1 MRGAI
6 TVKNLAVETN
16 INGNYVIYAQHTQ
29 EGHKTPIELR
39 PIPSLVNQMCL
50 VYDSSTGK
58 FVPQDLAT
66 YVENTPSFENK
77 IREVAGTAE
86 LVVEDGSAVIAK
98 VNVYDDSTY
107 LPLTGN
113 NPGDQAFA
121 TDTDILY
128 IWDGSAWQQAGA
140 ANTDDLAE
148 GTTNLF
154 YTDARVSTYLSSNG
168 YDTATNIVA
177 SITDSAPATLDTL
190 NELAAAL
197 GDDPNFATTV
207 STNIG
212 TKVSKSGDTMSGD
225 LTLNKLSPTIFFQPS
240 ADTETGYITFNN
252 TAGSARGFMKYNY
265 STDAMSW
272 RTGGISDRM
281 TIASTGDV
289 GIGTDSPSTKLHVDG
304 NGSAVELRVAQNGTY
319 YTDIGINHIDV
330 YNNDLRIMMGGS
342 EKWRFKSGGDLYAS
356 GVQEIKSGD
365 KSANGYEAFFGANS
379 LRFNRD
385 GDSYID
391 TRGTNNNLKFRHNS
405 NYDIAMTI
413 LGSNGNVGI
422 GTDNPTASLDVQG
435 DHASNAIAIFKQ
447 TNASNV
453 GKVRIDSPTDSSA
466 RPSYLEGFTGGN
478 RRWFIGE
485 PYADSERPVI
495 IASGGLD
502 VANDANFSDGDFFLS
517 LNPTRGH
524 LSIGKKRGSVY
535 GGGLGTKNGLVLSN
549 NTTNGTGIRF
559 ENTNATSSWEIWADA
574 NNALRI
580 DSMNSGRDIS
590 LMSDSLYIKQADGN
604 VGIGTTNPGQKLT
617 VAGGIEST
625 SGQGSVAFYST
636 EPGSYNQQNGSGGT
650 AWAYG
655 STGGNSAP
663 NTAASTQF
671 GFHHWD
677 GSAWN
682 SPLTINGN
690 GTIQVAQAL
699 MGTISTMNYG
709 HQQSASA
716 DKSMAVFGS
725 NSLGRGVALQ
735 RDMNASYPDFGVID
749 NGKIYLHNDA
759 TLRGNATYYDTE
771 PGYVGWGRKI
781 ESHVWK
787 NWAGQGSYTARLYT
801 PIVHNESNMFTI
813 EIDAYGYG
821 SGGVNQRYVGGGY
834 AYGGSSIITYGTNA
848 ILGSLNHRLTT
859 DTHPTLGVTV
869 VCFDLGY
876 SSNNGT
882 AYYNHMRW
890 RYQGWNVKKE
900 QDFVWQAVTT

>member
-1 MRGAI
+1 
-6 TVKNLAVETN
+6 
-16 INGNYVIYAQHTQ
+16 
-29 EGHKTPIELR
+29 
-39 PIPSLVNQMCL
+39 
-50 VYDSSTGK
+50 
-58 FVPQDLAT
+58 
-66 YVENTPSFENK
+66 
-77 IREVAGTAE
+77 
-86 LVVEDGSAVIAK
+86 
-98 VNVYDDSTY
+98 
-107 LPLTGN
+107 
-113 NPGDQAFA
+113 
-121 TDTDILY
+121 
-128 IWDGSAWQQAGA
+128 
-140 ANTDDLAE
+140 
-148 GTTNLF
+148 
-154 YTDARVSTYLSSNG
+154 
-168 YDTATNIVA
+168 
-177 SITDSAPATLDTL
+177 LDTL

-207 STNIG
+207 TNSIAG
-212 TKVSKSGDTMSGD
+212 KVAKTGDTMTGALIVNAGD
-225 LTLNKLSPTIFFQPS
+225 NGLDVRVGTDKRILFAGNIGEIGSVAGFQ
-240 ADTETGYITFNN
+240 AVN
-252 TAGSARGFMKYNY
+252 TAGSANTAF
-265 STDAMSW
+265 
-272 RTGGISDRM
+272 GIR
-281 TIASTGDV
+281 A
-289 GIGTDSPSTKLHVDG
+289 
-304 NGSAVELRVAQNGTY
+304 
-319 YTDIGINHIDV
+319 TDIRFATGSDERV
-330 YNNDLRIMMGGS
+330 RIT
-342 EKWRFKSGGDLYAS
+342 
-356 GVQEIKSGD
+356 
-365 KSANGYEAFFGANS
+365 
-379 LRFNRD
+379 
-385 GDSYID
+385 D
-391 TRGTNNNLKFRHNS
+391 TG
-405 NYDIAMTI
+405 
-413 LGSNGNVGI
+413 VGI
-422 GTDNPTASLDVQG
+422 GTDNPTASLDIQG
-435 DHASNAIAIFKQ
+435 NHASNAIAIFKQ

-453 GKVRIDSPTDSSA
+453 GKVIIDSPTDSSA

-485 PYADSERPVI
+485 PYAESERPVI

-617 VAGGIEST
+617 VAGAIEST

-636 EPGSYNQQNGSGGT
+636 QPGSYNQQNGSGGT

-725 NSLGRGVALQ
+725 NSVGRGVALQ

-759 TLRGNATYYDTE
+759 TLRGTATYYDTE

-781 ESHVWK
+781 ESHVWR
-787 NWAGQGSYTARLYT
+787 NWAAQGNYTARLYT

-813 EIDAYGYG
+813 EIDVYGY
-821 SGGVNQRYVGGGY
+821 STGGVNQRYVGSGY
-834 AYGGSSIITYGTNA
+834 AYGGSSIISYGTNA

-882 AYYNHMRW
+882 SYYNHMRW
-890 RYQGWNVKKE
+890 RYQGWGVKKVE
-900 QDFVWQAVTT
+900 EFVWQAVTT